1 MVRTPTCFSTNSY
14 VPYLLLVLLNLTV
27 FPSLINSASCSTLT
41 KWSSFISMVIL
52 SMIPT
57 IHRFGSSFG
66 LLLRWNRISFRRD
79 CVLEK
84 TDSLK
89 LYDFMYNYK
98 SHLKNSLFLEKKKKV
113 FEKYHKLKNM
123 QS

>member
-1 MVRTPTCFSTNSY
+1 
-14 VPYLLLVLLNLTV
+14 
-27 FPSLINSASCSTLT
+27 
-41 KWSSFISMVIL
+41 MVIL